1 MIIGHEKWKW
11 LSFDYNRSSRQR
23 YPRQS
28 LIYRVWVVSDINEFV
43 TKRSILALINGQP
56 WDMHRPLEEDCELE
70 FLHMLDEEC
79 ELQNKVSNTEIDKMG
94 IWW

>member
-1 MIIGHEKWKW
+1 M
-11 LSFDYNRSSRQR
+11 
-23 YPRQS
+23 
-28 LIYRVWVVSDINEFV
+28 
-43 TKRSILALINGQP
+43 KRSVLALINGQP